1 MDDELNEILS
11 EEGAGLTTYRAII
24 RVLVKMW
31 QTAREEI
38 RAATRAAD
46 RLRPV
51 AAAAAVLA
59 ALSLAGCLYLGSVV
73 HRQQGELD
81 AIHRILEEGVV
92 VEGSSATINNG
103 SFEQCNDNAGENG
116 HLMAKATQTITTK
129 KTTTKRTIY
138 GGKFKPGE
146 MVCPAC
152 GRSM

>member
-51 AAAAAVLA
+51 EAAAAVLA

-92 VEGSSATINNG
+92 VEEISTTETVTTQTIEGDTATINNG
-103 SFEQCNDNAGENG
+103 NFEQYNDNAEKNG
-116 HLMAKATQTITTK
+116 
-129 KTTTKRTIY
+129 
-138 GGKFKPGE
+138 GGT
-146 MVCPAC
+146 
-152 GRSM
+152 

>member
-51 AAAAAVLA
+51 AAAATVAGTAWA
-59 ALSLAGCLYLGSVV
+59 AIPAP
-73 HRQQGELD
+73 
-81 AIHRILEEGVV
+81 A
-92 VEGSSATINNG
+92 ATP
-103 SFEQCNDNAGENG
+103 
-116 HLMAKATQTITTK
+116 AT
-129 KTTTKRTIY
+129 R
-138 GGKFKPGE
+138 P
-146 MVCPAC
+146 
-152 GRSM
+152 RSR

>member
-92 VEGSSATINNG
+92 VEEISTTETVTTQTIEGDTATINNG
-103 SFEQCNDNAGENG
+103 NFEQYNDNAEKNG
-116 HLMAKATQTITTK
+116 
-129 KTTTKRTIY
+129 
-138 GGKFKPGE
+138 GGT
-146 MVCPAC
+146 
-152 GRSM
+152 

>member
-24 RVLVKMW
+24 RILVKMW
-31 QTAREEI
+31 QTVREEI

-46 RLRPV
+46 QLRPV

-92 VEGSSATINNG
+92 VEEISTTETVTTQTVEGETATINNG
-103 SFEQCNDNAGENG
+103 SFEQYNDNAEKNG
-116 HLMAKATQTITTK
+116 
-129 KTTTKRTIY
+129 
-138 GGKFKPGE
+138 GGT
-146 MVCPAC
+146 
-152 GRSM
+152 

>member
-31 QTAREEI
+31 QTVREEI

-92 VEGSSATINNG
+92 VEEISTTETVTTQTVEGETATINNG
-103 SFEQCNDNAGENG
+103 SFEQYNDNAEKNG
-116 HLMAKATQTITTK
+116 
-129 KTTTKRTIY
+129 
-138 GGKFKPGE
+138 GGT
-146 MVCPAC
+146 
-152 GRSM
+152 

>member
-31 QTAREEI
+31 QTVREEI

-81 AIHRILEEGVV
+81 AI
-92 VEGSSATINNG
+92 
-103 SFEQCNDNAGENG
+103 
-116 HLMAKATQTITTK
+116 
-129 KTTTKRTIY
+129 
-138 GGKFKPGE
+138 
-146 MVCPAC
+146 
-152 GRSM
+152 

>member
-24 RVLVKMW
+24 RILVKMW
-31 QTAREEI
+31 QTVREEI

-92 VEGSSATINNG
+92 VEEISTTETVTTQTVEGETATINNG
-103 SFEQCNDNAGENG
+103 SFEQYNDNAEKNG
-116 HLMAKATQTITTK
+116 
-129 KTTTKRTIY
+129 
-138 GGKFKPGE
+138 GGT
-146 MVCPAC
+146 
-152 GRSM
+152 

>member
-92 VEGSSATINNG
+92 VEEISTTETVTTQTVEGDTATINNG
-103 SFEQCNDNAGENG
+103 SFEQYNDNAEKNG
-116 HLMAKATQTITTK
+116 
-129 KTTTKRTIY
+129 
-138 GGKFKPGE
+138 GGT
-146 MVCPAC
+146 
-152 GRSM
+152 

>member
-24 RVLVKMW
+24 RILVKMW
-31 QTAREEI
+31 QTVREEI

-92 VEGSSATINNG
+92 VEEISTTETVTTQTVEGDTATINNG
-103 SFEQCNDNAGENG
+103 SFEQYNDNAEKNG
-116 HLMAKATQTITTK
+116 
-129 KTTTKRTIY
+129 
-138 GGKFKPGE
+138 GGT
-146 MVCPAC
+146 
-152 GRSM
+152 